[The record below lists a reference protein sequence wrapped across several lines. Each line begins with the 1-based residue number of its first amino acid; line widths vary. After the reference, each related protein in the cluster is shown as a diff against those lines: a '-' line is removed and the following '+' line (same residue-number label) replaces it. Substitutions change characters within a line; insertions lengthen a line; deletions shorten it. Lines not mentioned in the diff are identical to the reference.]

1 MEFKCKSCGAQLHF
15 DQGQISSKC
24 EYCGNTYMIFDF
36 LDKET
41 QRYQEK
47 KHLVNKDNSR
57 YKEIYSQYADIVIS
71 PEHYCLSASDFIDI
85 IEFFDSAEKNDKNCK
100 KMLPLSEKVV

>member
-47 KHLVNKDNSR
+47 KHLELKIVFKINAVHFSDGKIKTYRNV
-57 YKEIYSQYADIVIS
+57 KEIVIH
-71 PEHYCLSASDFIDI
+71 EI
-85 IEFFDSAEKNDKNCK
+85 K
-100 KMLPLSEKVV
+100 

>member
-47 KHLVNKDNSR
+47 S
-57 YKEIYSQYADIVIS
+57 I
-71 PEHYCLSASDFIDI
+71 
-85 IEFFDSAEKNDKNCK
+85 
-100 KMLPLSEKVV
+100 